1 MAGVVGA
8 IYNCGMQLG
17 MAVGYAAI
25 GSVQAVVD
33 ARNEGYEQKS
43 GVHVDPYAG
52 RRTAFR
58 VLLGFVCLQVLAVAI
73 FMKTGQQ
80 IKRLDD
86 EKVPVQVIQSAS
98 NDVDDD
104 LEKV

>member
-25 GSVQAVVD
+25 GSVQAEVD
-33 ARNEGYEQKS
+33 ARNEAYEKQT
-43 GVHVDPYAG
+43 GIHIDPYAG

-58 VLLGFVCLQVLAVAI
+58 VLLGFVCLQVLAVVF

-80 IKRLDD
+80 IKNLDG
-86 EKVPVQVIQSAS
+86 EKTAIQVQSAE

-104 LEKV
+104 PEKV